1 MTDIQPTDAG
11 GSCPGPSADGGFRLA
26 EIVGRSSRLLEVL
39 RHARTVANTDATV
52 LVHGETGTGK
62 ELVARAVHHW
72 SLRSGRMI
80 KLNVA
85 ALPAT
90 LVESELFGHEK
101 GAFTGAVSRRLG
113 RVELAQDGTLFL
125 DEVGEMPLEMQPK
138 LLRFLQEREY
148 ERLGGDRPLRS
159 NARLI
164 AATHRDLGA
173 MVGAQRFREDLYYRL
188 NVFPIYVPPLRER
201 REDIPAL
208 VQSFVHNCACQMG
221 KSVPAISAA
230 TMQQLT
236 THAWPGNIRE
246 LQNVIERAV
255 ILATGG
261 ELEVHLPLREGATHI
276 RPSTPPPLG
285 SLDDVQRGY
294 ILKVLEETD
303 WVIGGPKGAAVKL
316 GMKRSTL
323 NFRMKKL
330 GIRRDEQRGRLRSA

>member
-1 MTDIQPTDAG
+1 MTDTQSTAAG
-11 GSCPGPSADGGFRLA
+11 GSCPAPFVDGGFQLA
-26 EIVGRSSRLLEVL
+26 DIVGRSSRLLEVL
-39 RHARTVANTDATV
+39 RHARTVAGTDATV
-52 LVHGETGTGK
+52 LVCGDTGTGK

-72 SLRSGRMI
+72 SSRSGRMI

-90 LVESELFGHEK
+90 LLESELFGHEK
-101 GAFTGAVSRRLG
+101 GAFTGAVARRVG
-113 RVELAQDGTLFL
+113 RVEQAQDGTLFL
-125 DEVGEMPLEMQPK
+125 DEIGEIPLEMQPK

-164 AATHRDLGA
+164 AATNRDLGA
-173 MVGAQRFREDLYYRL
+173 MVDAQRFREDLYYRL
-188 NVFPIYVPPLRER
+188 NVFPIYLPPLRER

-208 VQSFVHNCACQMG
+208 VQSFVHNCARQMR
-221 KSVPAISAA
+221 KNVPAISAA

-236 THAWPGNIRE
+236 TYSWPGNVRE

-255 ILATGG
+255 ILATGDR
-261 ELEVHLPLREGATHI
+261 LEVNLPLREGTTPI
-276 RPSTPPPLG
+276 RPSTTVPLC
-285 SLDDVQRGY
+285 SLDELQRGY

-303 WVIGGPKGAAVKL
+303 WVVGGPNGAAVKL

-323 NFRMKKL
+323 NFRIKKL
-330 GIRRDEQRGRLRSA
+330 GIRRDEPRGRLRSA

>member
-1 MTDIQPTDAG
+1 MTDIRPNNAG
-11 GSCPGPSADGGFRLA
+11 GSSPEPLGDGGFRSPD
-26 EIVGRSSRLLEVL
+26 IVGRSSRLLEVL
-39 RHARTVANTDATV
+39 RHARTVANTDSTV
-52 LVHGETGTGK
+52 LVHGDTGTGK
-62 ELVARAVHHW
+62 ELVARAVHQW
-72 SLRSGRMI
+72 SRRSGRMI

-101 GAFTGAVSRRLG
+101 GAFTGAVARRLG

-125 DEVGEMPLEMQPK
+125 DEIGEMPLETQPK

-164 AATHRDLGA
+164 VATNRDLWA
-173 MVGAQRFREDLYYRL
+173 MVEAQRFREDLYYRL

-208 VQSFVHNCACQMG
+208 VQTFVHNCACQMG
-221 KSVPAISAA
+221 KTVPAISAT
-230 TMQQLT
+230 TMEQLT
-236 THAWPGNIRE
+236 TYSWPGNIRE
-246 LQNVIERAV
+246 LQNVVERAV
-255 ILATGG
+255 ILATGDG
-261 ELEVHLPLREGATHI
+261 LQVDLPLRERTTPI
-276 RPSTPPPLG
+276 RPSAAPPLG
-285 SLDDVQRGY
+285 SLDEVQRGY

-303 WVIGGPKGAAVKL
+303 WVVGGPNGAAVKL

-323 NFRMKKL
+323 NFRIKKL
-330 GIRRDEQRGRLRSA
+330 GIRRDEPRGRLRSA